1 MNGVYRE
8 LNEFF
13 LKFVEM
19 YIEVDKVFG
28 LEFFFNY
35 FGMDKYYFRFVIGV
49 DGVFFGKDD
58 EVIVWLV
65 LCLNVGSYIISESE
79 NFLFVGV
86 NCSELYLCM

>member
-1 MNGVYRE
+1 M
-8 LNEFF
+8 
-13 LKFVEM
+13 M
-19 YIEVDKVFG
+19 
-28 LEFFFNY
+28 
-35 FGMDKYYFRFVIGV
+35 
-49 DGVFFGKDD
+49 GKDD